1 MNILIIGGNGFIG
14 SHLIDHLLLDGR
26 NKVRVFD
33 ISQERFREPLK
44 NVDYRFSRLDS
55 VADLYEAMLGIDI
68 IYHLATTSVPSTSN
82 VDQVADVQGNLVT
95 SLHILDLMNRLGIR
109 KLVYLSSGGAVYGNI
124 DQDIIGEDAP
134 IKPISSYGIVKA
146 TVEHYIRLH
155 KRLYGMEY
163 LIVRPSN
170 PYGPRQGH
178 FIAQGVISTF
188 LRKAAMGESLSV
200 YGDGSATKDYIYIG
214 DFVSILC
221 KLVDMNIQ
229 GTFNLGS
236 GIGTDINEIIGCIN
250 TVTAID
256 NTVVFTPQKSYDV
269 QKFVLDISK
278 LKAAIGEIEF
288 TSLDKGISNTWDW
301 VRTIK

>member
-95 SLHILDLMNRLGIR
+95 SLHILDLMNRQGIR
-109 KLVYLSSGGAVYGNI
+109 KIVYLSSGGAVYGNI

-146 TVEHYIRLH
+146 TVEHYIRLY

-236 GIGTDINEIIGCIN
+236 GIGTDINDIIGCIN

-256 NTVVFTPQKSYDV
+256 NTAVFMPQKSYDV
-269 QKFVLDISK
+269 QNFVLDISK
-278 LKAAIGEIEF
+278 LKAAVGEIEF
-288 TSLDKGISNTWDW
+288 TSLDKGISKTWDW

>member
-14 SHLIDHLLLDGR
+14 SHLIDHLLLDGK

-68 IYHLATTSVPSTSN
+68 VYHLATTSVPSTSN

-95 SLHILDLMNRLGIR
+95 SLHILGLMNRLGIR
-109 KLVYLSSGGAVYGNI
+109 KIVYLSSGGAVYGNI

-134 IKPISSYGIVKA
+134 INPISSYGIVKA
-146 TVEHYIRLH
+146 TVEHYIRLYN
-155 KRLYGMEY
+155 RLYGMDY

-188 LRKAAMGESLSV
+188 LRKAAMGENLSV

-236 GIGTDINEIIGCIN
+236 GIGTDINEIISCIN
-250 TVTAID
+250 TVTEFT

-269 QKFVLDISK
+269 QNFILDIAK
-278 LKAAIGEIEF
+278 LKTAVGEIEF
-288 TSLDKGISNTWDW
+288 TSLHKGISNTWDW
-301 VRTIK
+301 VKTIK